1 MTDPEEQHI
10 WNLTEHGRWSEAEAA
25 ARARL
30 VRHPGSAWTFQALA
44 YALHAQSRLDEAAE
58 AADQACRL
66 APANP
71 WNFVIRS
78 RIAVSQRAGDEAV
91 ESARRAVEL
100 APSMWKA
107 HHQLAN
113 AHLTHLD
120 AYGTRHFQP
129 ANALAPA
136 REATRLAPTSV
147 EAHHSLAHAFRAL
160 GRRRESRDAY
170 LFVLS
175 LDPHS
180 ASALAGLADYYG
192 KSRPGTAA
200 RYLTASLEQRPGFDG
215 ARRSLT
221 WVIHT
226 WIRRM
231 TSIWLVGGAAIV
243 LGRWFVAPPLA
254 MLAVVV
260 LAALCLIGTSSILRN
275 LPPRA
280 LPDLWRQ
287 SRYPSGSRVAV
298 LLATAVVV
306 SAAAVCPVQFTVPA
320 ALALGLLGLAEW
332 KTNFFALERRYR
344 QWRAHRRGE
353 QVTRT

>member
-1 MTDPEEQHI
+1 MTDPEEEHI
-10 WNLTEHGRWSEAEAA
+10 WNLSERGRWSEAEAA
-25 ARARL
+25 ARSRL

-44 YALHAQSRLDEAAE
+44 YALHNQSRLDEAAE

-66 APANP
+66 GPGNP

-78 RIAVSQRAGDEAV
+78 RIAVSRRAGDEAV

-120 AYGTRHFQP
+120 AYGNRHFQP
-129 ANALAPA
+129 ADALAPA

-160 GRRRESRDAY
+160 GLRRESRDAY
-170 LFVLS
+170 LTVLS

-180 ASALAGLADYYG
+180 AGALAGLANYYN

-243 LGRWFVAPPLA
+243 VARWFAAPPLA
-254 MLAVVV
+254 IVGVVV
-260 LAALCLIGTSSILRN
+260 LAALCLIGTSNILRN

-306 SAAAVCPVQFTVPA
+306 SAAAVCPVRMTVPA

-332 KTNFFALERRYR
+332 KVNFTNVDRKLMTWLRRS
-344 QWRAHRRGE
+344 
-353 QVTRT
+353 